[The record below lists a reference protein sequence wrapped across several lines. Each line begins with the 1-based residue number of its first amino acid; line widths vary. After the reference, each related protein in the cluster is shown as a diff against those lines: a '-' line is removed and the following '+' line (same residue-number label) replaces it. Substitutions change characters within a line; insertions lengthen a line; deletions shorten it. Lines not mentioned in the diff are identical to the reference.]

1 MKFIILDR
9 DGVINED
16 SDDFVKSPDEF
27 IPIEGSIAAIAKLKQ
42 AGYGVVVATNQSGIA
57 RGLYDLDTLHRMHE
71 KLQRLLQNEG
81 VHIDGIF
88 FCPHGP
94 DDICHCRKPK
104 PGMYLDIAKRF
115 NIDLSQTIVV
125 GDSFRDLQA
134 AMKVNA
140 QPILVKT
147 GKGERTLKNNAA
159 DIINIPVYDSLAHYV
174 AENI

>member
-1 MKFIILDR
+1 M
-9 DGVINED
+9 
-16 SDDFVKSPDEF
+16 
-27 IPIEGSIAAIAKLKQ
+27 
-42 AGYGVVVATNQSGIA
+42 ATNQSGIA
-57 RGLYDLDTLHRMHE
+57 RGLFDLDTLHRMHE

-94 DDICHCRKPK
+94 EDICHCRKPK

-115 NIDLSQTIVV
+115 NIDVSQTIVV

-134 AMKVNA
+134 ALKVNA
-140 QPILVKT
+140 QPILVRT

>member
-16 SDDFVKSPDEF
+16 SDEFVKSPDEF
-27 IPIEGSIAAIAKLKQ
+27 IPIEGSLAAIAKLKQ

-57 RGLYDLDTLHRMHE
+57 RGLFDLDTLHRMHE

-115 NIDLSQTIVV
+115 NIDLSQTVVV

-147 GKGERTLKNNAA
+147 GKGERTLKNNTV